1 MTSAARRRG
10 DEAEELAAVE
20 EAIRKRLL

>member
-1 MTSAARRRG
+1 LAV
-10 DEAEELAAVE
+10 EAMLHKANQELANVE